1 MQRAAGRRNTKSVM
15 RRSVSP
21 YDGHRVRTNTHV
33 FAAKTKPE
41 IDPVVDFVAGT
52 LAGVYGL
59 VILNLNR
66 PKAC

>member
-1 MQRAAGRRNTKSVM
+1 M
-15 RRSVSP
+15 SP